1 MKEKKREGRKG
12 EAWLC
17 LAFLVSVI
25 VHAAAHIEM
34 WPFTATYREVSF
46 LIPTI
51 MIVALVGVAT
61 DIIAKKIY
69 KGVKPEYVLF
79 WIGPLMVVLS
89 VIFFPKAFTLP
100 SLQIRLLMGSAY
112 LSALVLVNYQFISKK
127 GFFREKRELL

>member
-1 MKEKKREGRKG
+1 MS
-12 EAWLC
+12 
-17 LAFLVSVI
+17 LA
-25 VHAAAHIEM
+25 VHAAANVKM

-79 WIGPLMVVLS
+79 WCGPLIVVVS
-89 VIFFPKAFTLP
+89 VIFIPRAFTLP
-100 SLQIRLLMGSAY
+100 SLQIRLLMITAY
-112 LSALVLVNYQFISKK
+112 LAGLIFVNFQYVSKK
-127 GFFREKRELL
+127 GFFREKDTL